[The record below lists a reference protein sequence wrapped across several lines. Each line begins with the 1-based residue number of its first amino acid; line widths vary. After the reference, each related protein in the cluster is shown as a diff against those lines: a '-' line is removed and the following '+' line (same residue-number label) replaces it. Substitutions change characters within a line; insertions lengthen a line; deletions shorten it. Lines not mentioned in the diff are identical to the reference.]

1 MPRKGECLYSP
12 HFVMLLTVGVEHS
25 GCGTSETVGRH
36 ECWPGIR
43 CLIHTHAHTH
53 AHTHVH
59 THSLIHT
66 RTHTQ
71 PYPHTRTHTQPYP
84 HTRTHTHTHTA
95 LSTRVQR
102 HHLLNNG
109 CMRPTALKH
118 WRVIISH
125 VDFVPGTF
133 KFSVRTI
140 SLNPHDRPVREGP
153 LLFPFYR

>member
-1 MPRKGECLYSP
+1 MG
-12 HFVMLLTVGVEHS
+12 VGLLRLWAGMNAGQAS
-25 GCGTSETVGRH
+25 GALST
-36 ECWPGIR
+36 
-43 CLIHTHAHTH
+43 HTHTHTALSTHMHMHTH
-53 AHTHVH
+53 TAISTH
-59 THSLIHT
+59 
-66 RTHTQ
+66 
-71 PYPHTRTHTQPYP
+71 
-84 HTRTHTHTHTA
+84 THTHTHTA

-125 VDFVPGTF
+125 FDFVPGTF
-133 KFSVRTI
+133 KFSVRTS